1 MKSTAFQRQQG
12 AALAISLVFLVAL
25 TLLGVATLNS
35 ARFQEQ
41 ITSNAQQ
48 KAIAFEAAESAIISV
63 HSDVDLIVD
72 SIVNHPLGQYNDPDP
87 VSPFGVSQALSI
99 GLDQQNAFGATVD
112 ITADV
117 TIQYCG
123 ERALQVGSEL
133 SGDQSKVRLVAMMFD
148 VNGVAEIANTNGRSD
163 HIERSSLTRPETMRS
178 GDCTL
183 PGL

>member
-1 MKSTAFQRQQG
+1 MNSTAYQRQQG
-12 AALAISLVFLVAL
+12 AALAISLIFLVAL

-48 KAIAFEAAESAIISV
+48 KAIAFEAAESAIVSV

-72 SIVNHPLGQYNDPDP
+72 AIVNHPLGHYNDPDP
-87 VSPFGVSQALSI
+87 VPLFNESQALSTSF
-99 GLDQQNAFGATVD
+99 DQQTAFGRSVD

-117 TIQYCG
+117 SIQYCG
-123 ERALQVGSEL
+123 EQALQVGSEL
-133 SGDQSKVRLVAMMFD
+133 SGDQSKVRLVAMTFD
-148 VNGVAEIANTNGRSD
+148 VNGVATISNTNGKSD
-163 HIERSSLTRPETMRS
+163 HVERSSLSRPETMRS
-178 GDCTL
+178 GNCTL